1 MPFKSHNHYTPT
13 PTKALITFNKENHRN
28 RNFYLRTAA
37 ILFSM
42 VENQGFTITTA
53 SDDCF
58 SLYFL
63 LVLYLHFPKIF
74 VVDWLS
80 FTAITKTPSVLA
92 ISTFEKKNTLT
103 QFGNGF

>member
-58 SLYFL
+58 SVL
-63 LVLYLHFPKIF
+63 LLACTIF
-74 VVDWLS
+74 AFSKD
-80 FTAITKTPSVLA
+80 FC
-92 ISTFEKKNTLT
+92 
-103 QFGNGF
+103 G